1 MPEHQETGP
10 LPPSAGRPSWR
21 GRLERLGRSRWAYV
35 AASCLL
41 LLPCYWQPRVQA
53 GDLASHI
60 YNAWMV
66 QLIETGRVDGLAIV
80 NQTTNVL
87 FDLLLSALFR
97 VFGAE
102 AAQRIAVSLAVLV
115 FIWGA
120 FALVAACSGRKPWHL
135 LPCLAMLAYGWVFH
149 MGFFNFYLSLGLCL
163 WALALLWEWNPRRWA
178 PAAALLVLAYLA
190 HALPVAWAVCLA
202 GYLAVARPMSPRA
215 RLWVSASSLAAMTLL
230 HVVLSHRMTT
240 RWSPG
245 QVRLLTGADQ
255 VWVFDGK
262 YYFILVGLLLVW
274 GVMFIHLLRGAGARS
289 VASSLTFHLCLLSAA
304 GVFILPTTVLIPGF
318 QHALVYISERMSL
331 GVGVFVCALL
341 GAARPRAGVRGALL
355 ALSLV
360 FFGFLFR
367 DERALN
373 ALEDRMQNKVALL
386 PPNQRVINTIQYPG
400 LRVNALDHMIDRIC
414 IGRCFSYANYEP
426 SNAQFRVRVLR
437 ENPYVAARYVDSW
450 RLQNGLY
457 VPLPRDLPMY
467 AVDLDGAGNV
477 IIRSLEAGVPCG
489 STYWNVL
496 PDRVPRA

>member
-1 MPEHQETGP
+1 MPGRRETGL

-21 GRLERLGRSRWAYV
+21 AHLGRFGRSRWAYV

-60 YNAWMV
+60 YNAWMA
-66 QLIETGRVDGLAIV
+66 QLIETGRAEGLAIV

-97 VFGAE
+97 FFGAE
-102 AAQRIAVSLAVLV
+102 AAQRIAVALAVLI

-120 FALVAACSGRKPWHL
+120 FALVAACSGRKPWHM

-149 MGFFNFYLSLGLCL
+149 MGFFNFYLSLGLCF
-163 WALALLWEWNPRRWA
+163 WALALAWEWSPRRWA
-178 PAAALLVLAYLA
+178 PAAALLLLAYLA

-215 RLWVSASSLAAMTLL
+215 RLWVSASSLAAMAVL

-240 RWSPG
+240 QWSPG
-245 QVRLLTGADQ
+245 QIRLLTGADQ

-289 VASSLTFHLCLLSAA
+289 VASSLTFHMCLLSAA

-341 GAARPRAGVRGALL
+341 GAARPRAWVRGALL
-355 ALSLV
+355 VLSLV
-360 FFGFLFR
+360 FFGFLFH

-386 PPNQRVINTIQYPG
+386 PPNQRVINAIQDPS

-426 SNAQFRVRVLR
+426 STGQFRIRALG
-437 ENPYVAARYVDSW
+437 ENPYVAADYMDSW
-450 RLQNGLY
+450 KLQNGLY
-457 VPLPRDLPMY
+457 VPLPRDLPLY
-467 AVDLDGAGNV
+467 AVDVDGAGNV

-489 STYWNVL
+489 STYWKVL
-496 PDRVPRA
+496 PDLLPSV